1 MAYKVKII
9 LGDITESETDA
20 IVNPANGL
28 LVMGG
33 GVALA
38 IATKGGSE
46 IEAEARKS
54 APVKPG
60 MALITHAGK
69 LKTRYVIHAVT
80 MNDKHQA
87 TEAIVR
93 KATYYALLIAEAN
106 KLKSVAFPA
115 MGMGIGGLEPEIT
128 AQSMAEVLRKFS
140 AESSI
145 LENVTLVL
153 FDQKDLQLFQETFDR
168 VFI

>member
-1 MAYKVKII
+1 MAYKVNII
-9 LGDITESETDA
+9 FGDITDSETEA

-28 LVMGG
+28 MVMGG
-33 GVALA
+33 GVAHA
-38 IATKGGSE
+38 IVTKGGDE
-46 IEAEARKS
+46 IETEAKKS
-54 APVKPG
+54 APIKPG

-69 LKTRYVIHAVT
+69 LKSRYVIHAVT
-80 MNDKHQA
+80 MNEKHQA

-115 MGMGIGGLEPEIT
+115 MGMGIGGLDSGVV

-145 LENVTLVL
+145 LEHVTIVL
-153 FDQKDLQLFQETFDR
+153 FDKNHLPLFQETFDR